1 MNSAKRLVNKSI
13 LNQKA
18 DELLKKTKSRKMID
32 KEVKEFYHNFD
43 ETFLSIYPNFVEKL
57 NALLLPEE
65 AIELKKDELLNTELR
80 VYALIRLGINDSVQI
95 AELLRYSKHTI
106 FNYRVKVRNKAKG
119 NRDELENKVMD
130 IGASF

>member
-1 MNSAKRLVNKSI
+1 MNRELLHKYIKHPELLDDRSR
-13 LNQKA
+13 
-18 DELLKKTKSRKMID
+18 DELEHRITSYNVCYTKLLR
-32 KEVKEFYHNFD
+32 
-43 ETFLSIYPNFVEKL
+43 YPNFVEKL